1 VIPPRDEPER
11 DVATDA
17 TPAEASPED
26 DSPAAAARRRHAA
39 VAAARGEGNSA
50 QADPARRISFDDNKS
65 PIDCFNE
72 FFTPEIIQR
81 ICNCTNARAKQF
93 RVLLLLAET
102 DLAMHPQIKEALKRP
117 PWIPAKQSWPP
128 ECARAW
134 TDLTPPEL
142 KRWVGILVYS
152 GVVDLPRW
160 EDYFV
165 TDAMWGPGGGKL
177 GALTMTRKRFDVIKA
192 MLSTETPE
200 EESNAHENGRIRKM
214 GVLLELFGERCK
226 AARP

>member
-1 VIPPRDEPER
+1 MDEQ
-11 DVATDA
+11 AKGFC
-17 TPAEASPED
+17 D
-26 DSPAAAARRRHAA
+26 DLL
-39 VAAARGEGNSA
+39 
-50 QADPARRISFDDNKS
+50 
-65 PIDCFNE
+65 
-72 FFTPEIIQR
+72 T
-81 ICNCTNARAKQF
+81 KQST
-93 RVLLLLAET
+93 LLVHLRSCE
-102 DLAMHPQIKEALKRP
+102 EVLKRP

-200 EESNAHENGRIRKM
+200 EEASAHVNGRIRKM